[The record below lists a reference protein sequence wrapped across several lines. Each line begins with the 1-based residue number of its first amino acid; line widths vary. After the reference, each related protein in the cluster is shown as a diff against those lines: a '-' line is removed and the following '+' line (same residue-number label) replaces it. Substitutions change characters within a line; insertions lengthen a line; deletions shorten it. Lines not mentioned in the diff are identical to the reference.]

1 MGWKKNISAMQGL
14 QQAEKMLQRLRAQKH
29 LGGHGLSNS
38 SPCWA
43 ALPQRVWGGQKHW
56 AALLPPPLSGSPQEV
71 GLLLGG
77 LAELLLSSPGAKHLL
92 QLASLQTAATVFQEI
107 LLRCRHW
114 VSTWPAWG
122 ELSLSPTLPDPSCSP
137 GEQGV
142 LTPLCPREQ
151 WRAAAWA
158 SPSSVLLC

>member
-1 MGWKKNISAMQGL
+1 MQGL
-14 QQAEKMLQRLRAQKH
+14 QQAEKMLQRLGAQKH

-43 ALPQRVWGGQKHW
+43 ALPQQVWGEQKCW
-56 AALLPPPLSGSPQEV
+56 AALLPSPRSGFPQEV

-77 LAELLLSSPGAKHLL
+77 LAELLLSSPGTKHLL
-92 QLASLQTAATVFQEI
+92 PLASLQTAAAVFQEI

-122 ELSLSPTLPDPSCSP
+122 ELSFSPTLLDPSCSP
-137 GEQGV
+137 GGCGRV
-142 LTPLCPREQ
+142 GSRE
-151 WRAAAWA
+151 
-158 SPSSVLLC
+158 S